1 MTFALVAAMGV
12 LRFVVGA
19 VVGMQPTANAPE
31 IQMTKDQIKGR
42 IRIAK
47 GKLQEVAGRAMGDE
61 SMEEDG
67 KLLGAK

>member
-1 MTFALVAAMGV
+1 
-12 LRFVVGA
+12 
-19 VVGMQPTANAPE
+19 
-31 IQMTKDQIKGR
+31 MTKDQIKGR